1 MSCLIEV
8 LLFTWR
14 PWVILGSLTTE
25 ILVGPAHTRLNL
37 GWQHWV
43 REYQLVLRRD
53 WRQKLVVWAV
63 NYTEVTELRWNFPGL
78 CHMCLFLW
86 LILIYILSSK
96 YTITSS
102 IMAFSGF
109 CESIQQIIKTEG
121 GLSDAQTRNWCQSE
135 DCLVDYSLTWHR
147 IIKIIFSPGQR
158 VGRFAKSSY
167 KRQNC
172 LIAVFFWN
180 MPSPHVWVLPF
191 PHHIDLWE
199 LGSGNY
205 TIMLLWELPML

>member
-1 MSCLIEV
+1 
-8 LLFTWR
+8 
-14 PWVILGSLTTE
+14 
-25 ILVGPAHTRLNL
+25 
-37 GWQHWV
+37 
-43 REYQLVLRRD
+43 
-53 WRQKLVVWAV
+53 
-63 NYTEVTELRWNFPGL
+63 
-78 CHMCLFLW
+78 MCLFLW

-96 YTITSS
+96 HTITSS

-135 DCLVDYSLTWHR
+135 DDLVDYSLTWHR

-158 VGRFAKSSY
+158 VGRFAKSSC

-172 LIAVFFWN
+172 LIAGFFWN

-199 LGSGNY
+199 RGSENY
-205 TIMLLWELPML
+205 TTMLLWVLVAAYVISNQLFCLSSKCSFLFFFPANIYEIVTGYLISLSTG